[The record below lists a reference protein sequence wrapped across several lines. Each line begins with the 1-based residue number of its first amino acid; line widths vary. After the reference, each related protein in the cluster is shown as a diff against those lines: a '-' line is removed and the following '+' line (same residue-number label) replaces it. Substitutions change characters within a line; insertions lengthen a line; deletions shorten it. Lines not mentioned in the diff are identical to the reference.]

1 MTPSP
6 SGIASQA
13 SPHDPF
19 LRVFEV
25 QPCCGYT
32 TPVSQ
37 GLSSHRP
44 RSANPTLVSPP
55 QFVAWR
61 TSSPV
66 SSHRSRLS
74 LSTRFHCA
82 LARGW
87 WWGIL
92 RYLLSPVLVQD
103 RYHHHHP
110 PPLRARARENPLI
123 SCEPSSLW
131 VCLTT
136 LWKEARFDIL
146 SRSDDN
152 GDESS

>member
-74 LSTRFHCA
+74 LLARFHCA

-92 RYLLSPVLVQD
+92 YYLLSLVLVQD
-103 RYHHHHP
+103 RYHHHP
-110 PPLRARARENPLI
+110 PPLRARAREI
-123 SCEPSSLW
+123 SSFSRVASSLRMR
-131 VCLTT
+131 LTAP
-136 LWKEARFDIL
+136 WDEAR
-146 SRSDDN
+146 
-152 GDESS
+152 